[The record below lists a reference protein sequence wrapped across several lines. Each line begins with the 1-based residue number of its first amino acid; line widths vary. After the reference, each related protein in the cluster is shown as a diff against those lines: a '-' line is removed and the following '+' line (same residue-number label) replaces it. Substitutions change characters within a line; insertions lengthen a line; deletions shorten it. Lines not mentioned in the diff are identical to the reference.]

1 MDEDL
6 CVKLNYLARL
16 LMFQV
21 NEQVRP
27 HGVSQGQLPILC
39 CLQEE
44 EGQTQA
50 ELCRKIQ
57 VEQPT
62 MANTLRRMERDGL
75 IVRIASE
82 EDKRQVR
89 IYLTEQ
95 IRPTVA
101 ALQQKRDEVVAC
113 MTRNLSAADLTA
125 FHRLLDQARVN
136 LEHPET
142 EQQIG
147 E

>member
-6 CVKLNYLARL
+6 CAKLNHLARL
-16 LMFQV
+16 LLFQV

-27 HGVSQGQLPILC
+27 HGVSHGQLPILC
-39 CLQEE
+39 CLQAK

-75 IVRIASE
+75 IVRTASE

-101 ALQQKRDEVVAC
+101 ALQEKRDEVVAR
-113 MTRNLSAADLTA
+113 MTRNMSAVDLA
-125 FHRLLDQARVN
+125 ELHRLLDQARTN

-142 EQQIG
+142 EQQMG

>member
-1 MDEDL
+1 MNEDL
-6 CVKLNYLARL
+6 CAKLNHLARL
-16 LMFQV
+16 LLFQV

-27 HGVSQGQLPILC
+27 HGVSHGQLPILC
-39 CLQEE
+39 CLQAK

-75 IVRIASE
+75 IVRTASE

-101 ALQQKRDEVVAC
+101 ALQEKRDEVVAR
-113 MTRNLSAADLTA
+113 MTRNMSAVDLA
-125 FHRLLDQARVN
+125 ELHRLLDQARTN

-142 EQQIG
+142 EQQMG

>member
-1 MDEDL
+1 MNEDL
-6 CVKLNYLARL
+6 CARLNHLARL
-16 LMFQV
+16 LLFQV

-27 HGVSQGQLPILC
+27 HGVSHGQLPILC
-39 CLQEE
+39 CLQAK

-75 IVRIASE
+75 IVRTASE

-101 ALQQKRDEVVAC
+101 ALQEKRDEVVAR
-113 MTRNLSAADLTA
+113 MTRNMSAVDLA
-125 FHRLLDQARVN
+125 ELHRLLDQARTN

-142 EQQIG
+142 EQQMG

>member
-1 MDEDL
+1 MDENM
-6 CVKLNYLARL
+6 CCKLNYLVRL
-16 LMFQV
+16 LLFQV
-21 NEQVRP
+21 NERVKP
-27 HGVSQGQLPILC
+27 HGVTQGQLSILC
-39 CLQEE
+39 CLQEK
-44 EGQTQA
+44 EGQTQV

-75 IVRIASE
+75 IVRTVNK
-82 EDKRQVR
+82 EDKRLVQ
-89 IYLTEQ
+89 IYLSER

-113 MTRNLSAADLTA
+113 MTRHMSPEELATLN
-125 FHRLLDQARVN
+125 RLLDLAQNN

-142 EQQIG
+142 DKQTG
-147 E
+147 D

>member
-1 MDEDL
+1 ML
-6 CVKLNYLARL
+6 
-16 LMFQV
+16 FQV
-21 NEQVRP
+21 NERVKP
-27 HGVSQGQLPILC
+27 HGVTQGQVSILC

-75 IVRIASE
+75 IVRTISE
-82 EDKRQVR
+82 LDKRQVL
-89 IYLTEQ
+89 IHLTER

-101 ALQQKRDEVVAC
+101 ALQQKRDEVIAC
-113 MTRNLSAADLTA
+113 MTQHMSPEDMTTFN
-125 FHRLLDQARVN
+125 RLLNLALNN

-142 EQQIG
+142 DQPTG
-147 E
+147 D

>member
-16 LMFQV
+16 LLFQV

-136 LEHPET
+136 LEHPEIK
-142 EQQIG
+142 QQTG

>member
-1 MDEDL
+1 VDDNL
-6 CVKLNYLARL
+6 CCKLNYLVRL
-16 LMFQV
+16 MLFQV
-21 NEQVRP
+21 NERVKP
-27 HGVSQGQLPILC
+27 HGVTQGQVSILC

-75 IVRIASE
+75 IVRTISE
-82 EDKRQVR
+82 LDKRQVL
-89 IYLTEQ
+89 IHLTER

-101 ALQQKRDEVVAC
+101 ALQQKRDEVIAC
-113 MTRNLSAADLTA
+113 MTQHMSPEDMTTFN
-125 FHRLLDQARVN
+125 RLLNLALNN

-142 EQQIG
+142 DQPTG
-147 E
+147 D

>member
-1 MDEDL
+1 MDDNL
-6 CVKLNYLARL
+6 CCKLNYLVRL
-16 LMFQV
+16 MLFQV
-21 NEQVRP
+21 NERVKP
-27 HGVSQGQLPILC
+27 HGVTQGQVSILC

-75 IVRIASE
+75 IVRTISE
-82 EDKRQVR
+82 LDKRQVL
-89 IYLTEQ
+89 IHLTER

-101 ALQQKRDEVVAC
+101 ALQQKRDEVIAC
-113 MTRNLSAADLTA
+113 MTQHMSPEDMTTFN
-125 FHRLLDQARVN
+125 RLLNLALNN

-142 EQQIG
+142 DQPTG
-147 E
+147 D

>member
-16 LMFQV
+16 LLFQV

-101 ALQQKRDEVVAC
+101 ALQQKRDEVVAR
-113 MTRNLSAADLTA
+113 MTRAMSPADLA
-125 FHRLLDQARVN
+125 ELHRLLDHARAN

-142 EQQIG
+142 NQQTG

>member
-1 MDEDL
+1 MDEEL
-6 CVKLNYLARL
+6 CSKLNYLARL
-16 LMFQV
+16 LLLQV
-21 NEQVRP
+21 DEQVKP
-27 HGVSQGQLPILC
+27 HGVTQGQLPILC

-82 EDKRQVR
+82 QDKRQIR
-89 IYLTEQ
+89 IYLTER

-113 MTRNLSAADLTA
+113 MTRQMSADDLIT
-125 FHRLLDQARVN
+125 FSRLLDLARNN
-136 LEHPET
+136 LEHPKIK
-142 EQQIG
+142 QQTG

>member
-6 CVKLNYLARL
+6 CAKLNHLARL
-16 LMFQV
+16 LLFQV

-27 HGVSQGQLPILC
+27 HGVSHGQLPILC
-39 CLQEE
+39 CLQAK

-75 IVRIASE
+75 IVRTASE

-101 ALQQKRDEVVAC
+101 ALQEKRDEVVAR
-113 MTRNLSAADLTA
+113 MTRAMSAVDLA
-125 FHRLLDQARVN
+125 ELHRLLDQARTN

-142 EQQIG
+142 EQQMG

>member
-1 MDEDL
+1 VDEEL
-6 CVKLNYLARL
+6 CSKLNYLARL
-16 LMFQV
+16 LLLQV
-21 NEQVRP
+21 DEQVKP
-27 HGVSQGQLPILC
+27 HGVTQGQLPILC

-82 EDKRQVR
+82 QDKRQIR
-89 IYLTEQ
+89 IYLTER

-113 MTRNLSAADLTA
+113 MTRQMSADDLIT
-125 FHRLLDQARVN
+125 FSRLLDLARNN
-136 LEHPET
+136 LEHPKIK
-142 EQQIG
+142 QQTG